1 MVVPI
6 DYISTTGI
14 KLFNSAIL
22 KILELF
28 DRESKSVNLFNKK
41 LAERSKQSGYM
52 ETGANIIMIADSTGT
67 PRKKITEYGR
77 LTVEDIE
84 ANIQKFTRQQTRQ
97 AQNSV
102 QLFHCL
108 NNSMTEAAQLKI
120 VAESDKYME
129 GETPVGEIL
138 FKFMMKKAVID
149 TSTTAT
155 YLRCKHTNI
164 DTYMSTV
171 KLDIKNFNQYVK
183 VNVDGLK
190 ARGERTNDLMINL
203 FKAYQ
208 VSSKGEILR
217 YVKTKID
224 RYNDGYNL
232 STNEIMTSAL
242 NKFEILMKYNKW
254 NSMSLDQ

>member
-1 MVVPI
+1 MAKSTRSIAASTTTSTTASGGGGGTVPAGGGAPILAPNAPAVIPFALTPVQANVVVPI

-97 AQNSV
+97 A
-102 QLFHCL
+102 
-108 NNSMTEAAQLKI
+108 
-120 VAESDKYME
+120 
-129 GETPVGEIL
+129 
-138 FKFMMKKAVID
+138 
-149 TSTTAT
+149 
-155 YLRCKHTNI
+155 
-164 DTYMSTV
+164 
-171 KLDIKNFNQYVK
+171 
-183 VNVDGLK
+183 
-190 ARGERTNDLMINL
+190 
-203 FKAYQ
+203 
-208 VSSKGEILR
+208 
-217 YVKTKID
+217 
-224 RYNDGYNL
+224 
-232 STNEIMTSAL
+232 
-242 NKFEILMKYNKW
+242 
-254 NSMSLDQ
+254 